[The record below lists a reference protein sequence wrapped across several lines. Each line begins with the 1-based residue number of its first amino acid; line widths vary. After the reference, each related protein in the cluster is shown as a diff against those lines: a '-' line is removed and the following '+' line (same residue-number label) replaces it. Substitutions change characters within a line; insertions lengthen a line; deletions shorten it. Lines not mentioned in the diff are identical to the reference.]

1 MTLYGAKML
10 TRYDK
15 ALIIFLLA
23 FAALSLAGVIFIN
36 KAGSEVKQ
44 AVISSRGEEAIY
56 LPLQGREKQIRI
68 KGCLLEI
75 ARGRVR
81 VVTSSCPNKICVATG
96 WISEPTQIIVCVP
109 HGVMVRIEGKT
120 KKSKLD
126 AVSK

>member
-15 ALIIFLLA
+15 ALIIFLLS

-56 LPLQGREKQIRI
+56 LPLQGMKKQIRI

-96 WISEPTQIIVCVP
+96 WISEPSQIIVCVP